1 MIGEYT
7 DDELHRLHETLYEI
21 LAEIIRVCDVLR
33 IPYFIQGGT
42 AIGAFF
48 EQAILPWDDDIDI
61 GMTRD
66 NYERF
71 LREAP
76 AVMDRERY
84 FLQWLGT
91 DPHTPFYFAKM
102 RRNGTVFLE
111 HNYRHLPIHQGI
123 YIDIFPFDKVP
134 DSPRLQKAQRTLANF
149 FNCCFMG
156 KEVWQWKHCGRCEID
171 HPTDRGFWPCLVQRL
186 VQTPLSK
193 RAVYRLLRWSQS
205 MFNGLKHATF
215 YNMVLMPKD
224 HIAVAAIEHP
234 EQRPFGPLT
243 VWAPSDLETYL
254 RRHYRNLRR
263 VIPKEEQQNHRPDQL
278 SFA

>member
-1 MIGEYT
+1 MSP
-7 DDELHRLHETLYEI
+7 
-21 LAEIIRVCDVLR
+21 R
-33 IPYFIQGGT
+33 IVNWTGRS
-42 AIGAFF
+42 
-48 EQAILPWDDDIDI
+48 DDDI
-61 GMTRD
+61 RD
-66 NYERF
+66 YVRSFMEYRSK
-71 LREAP
+71 
-76 AVMDRERY
+76 
-84 FLQWLGT
+84 
-91 DPHTPFYFAKM
+91 TPEMA
-102 RRNGTVFLE
+102 G
-111 HNYRHLPIHQGI
+111 
-123 YIDIFPFDKVP
+123 
-134 DSPRLQKAQRTLANF
+134 
-149 FNCCFMG
+149 
-156 KEVWQWKHCGRCEID
+156 
-171 HPTDRGFWPCLVQRL
+171 LVQRL

-234 EQRPFGPLT
+234 ERRLFGPLT

>member
-61 GMTRD
+61 GMTRA

-156 KEVWQWKHCGRCEID
+156 KEVWPWKHCGRCETD

-234 EQRPFGPLT
+234 ERRPFGPLT

>member
-61 GMTRD
+61 GMTRAD
-66 NYERF
+66 YERF

-111 HNYRHLPIHQGI
+111 HNYRYLPIHQGI

-149 FNCCFMG
+149 LNCCFMG

-234 EQRPFGPLT
+234 ERRPFGPLT

>member
-1 MIGEYT
+1 
-7 DDELHRLHETLYEI
+7 
-21 LAEIIRVCDVLR
+21 
-33 IPYFIQGGT
+33 
-42 AIGAFF
+42 
-48 EQAILPWDDDIDI
+48 
-61 GMTRD
+61 
-66 NYERF
+66 
-71 LREAP
+71 
-76 AVMDRERY
+76 
-84 FLQWLGT
+84 
-91 DPHTPFYFAKM
+91 M

-134 DSPRLQKAQRTLANF
+134 DSPRLQKAQRTLATF

-171 HPTDRGFWPCLVQRL
+171 RPTDRGFWPCLVQRL